1 MADLQ
6 SGELFHGLSPNQ
18 SKELLQIAI
27 EKDFAGGAIIFQ
39 EGDPGDGLYVIREG
53 LVEIVHQAGGMVSN
67 VFSRLEPGA
76 AFGEMA
82 VIEDLPRSATAIAA
96 TTTRLY
102 FIPREKM
109 RSLLQQTPGLAFS
122 FLQEISRRLR
132 DSNQM
137 HLREIV
143 QAERLAVV
151 GRFAQTIVHDL
162 KNPLSII
169 GLSAEIFDMP
179 GISPEIRAKATSRI
193 KKQVER
199 INDLVGDIL
208 IYTQGAQK
216 TTGLKPGAYD
226 VFLLELLVDLRAEA
240 ELKRARI
247 EVQAKL
253 PDVTIVFDPRR
264 LGRVLFNLVH
274 NATDVMLN
282 GGKILLRVH
291 TEGNEVITEVED
303 TGPGIAPE
311 ITDKLF
317 QAFTTFGKAHGTGL
331 GLSICKKIIEDHG
344 GRIWM
349 RSEPGHGAIFCFALP
364 LAK

>member
-18 SKELLQIAI
+18 SRELLQIAI
-27 EKDFAGGAIIFQ
+27 EKDYVGGAKIFQ

-53 LVEIVHQAGGMVSN
+53 LVEIVHQAGGAVSN

-96 TTTRLY
+96 TDTRLY
-102 FIPREKM
+102 FIPREEM
-109 RSLLQQTPGLAFS
+109 RRLLQQTPGLAFS

-216 TTGLKPGAYD
+216 AAELKPAAYD
-226 VFLLELLVDLRAEA
+226 AFLLELLADLRAEA
-240 ELKRARI
+240 ELKSTRI
-247 EVQAKL
+247 ELQGEL
-253 PDVTIVFDPRR
+253 PVVHVAFDPRR
-264 LGRVLFNLVH
+264 LSRVFFNLIH

-282 GGKILLRVH
+282 GGKIFLRVH
-291 TEGNEVITEVED
+291 ADQTEVVTELED

-311 ITDKLF
+311 IADQLF

-331 GLSICKKIIEDHG
+331 GLSICKKIVEDHG
-344 GRIWM
+344 GRIWT
-349 RSEPGHGAIFCFALP
+349 RSEPGRGAIFCFALP